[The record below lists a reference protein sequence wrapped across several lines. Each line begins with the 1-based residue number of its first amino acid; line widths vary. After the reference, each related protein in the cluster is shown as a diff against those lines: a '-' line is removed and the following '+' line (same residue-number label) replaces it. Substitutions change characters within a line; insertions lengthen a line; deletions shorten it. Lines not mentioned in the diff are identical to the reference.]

1 MVKENQNNFN
11 ENNELHEP
19 LDTEIFNEGFADD
32 NAINRPEPTLSEK
45 DVFAGDRD
53 FYNRLTNSANS
64 RPIKTRKKQH
74 FNTIQKVMVGS
85 IVVIIALLL
94 YGLAK
99 SNFKI
104 TKSEKISA
112 KPESSNTEIPSQKTS
127 PLLKSTQK
135 TSTKS
140 QTQQAGLQKK
150 PPLSLKVAN
159 SLYDQKDY
167 QNAYLA
173 FETLAQK
180 LPEGKEENLIKD
192 FFKLKMA
199 FCLQESGKTKNAVN
213 IFTPLLESDSPLVKL
228 IANYQYSI
236 YQLQQKQFSIAGTA
250 AYQTI
255 ALIKLTNLSQDWAQN
270 VQHHAYFIA
279 AQAITRK
286 VLTLSDT
293 DKNLPPDL
301 WETKPIKHPINNL
314 DEQKIRS
321 ITQAGIMQLRKVALT
336 PQIQNL
342 KNEYAAQ
349 NNSNSAQKQ
358 NSPSQWSINCY
369 GASFE
374 ELIARFAANEK
385 ADINWNPNDKQK
397 IKTETPLWADTP
409 INLYMPATTSRQFV
423 NVASG
428 CAGLIAH
435 IQIDGNTK
443 NIYIYNPKQYS
454 SLKQHIDLLSLHAI
468 RLWQTF
474 IRNCYDDQK
483 IPNAHFALALLNS
496 QQNNISQAAAEY
508 KLVANRFSRSS
519 LAPFALFNAGVL
531 KSKIKDY
538 NGSRKDLTQ
547 LVQQYPQ
554 SPIYIQAYLK
564 LADNTLNAQ
573 LYNDAVE
580 LYQKVYYLD
589 SPPDVKAN
597 AAFKAAQCFY
607 KTNDYQNT
615 IKWLNRYG
623 QFGNDQTDRSYF
635 YASYLLGKSYMQLEN
650 NQKAA
655 LAFKNAMG
663 KKLTKNEYAE
673 CISAL
678 VNTKIQQE
686 ELIEALDIIEGIS
699 SWQITEDD
707 YIELIIKKAKILRS
721 MGLLNKALLTL
732 GDKDTYLVNQQLKAK
747 IALER
752 ANIALAQNDPNLAY
766 DNLVETITYI
776 EPGPLAQE
784 ITCKLADIS
793 LKIAKYQQ
801 SLLFCRQLLK
811 SKPDTDL
818 KDKALYIMA
827 KAHRSQKDYN
837 QAALCLLGKWA
848 KPESINENIKQQSQI
863 PENKPA
869 ENTQ

>member
-1 MVKENQNNFN
+1 MVKENQNNSPGW
-11 ENNELHEP
+11 NNQSREP
-19 LDTEIFNEGFADD
+19 SDTEIFDESFTDD
-32 NAINRPEPTLSEK
+32 NTINNPEPTLSEK

-53 FYNRLTNSANS
+53 FYNRLTNSNNT
-64 RPIKTRKKQH
+64 RPIKTRKKR
-74 FNTIQKVMVGS
+74 FNAIQKFLVIS
-85 IVVIIALLL
+85 IIVIIALLL

-104 TKSEKISA
+104 RKSA
-112 KPESSNTEIPSQKTS
+112 KNSAKLENSNTKIPPQKTA

-140 QTQQAGLQKK
+140 QTQQTGLQKK

-173 FETLAQK
+173 FETLAQN

-199 FCLQESGKTKNAVN
+199 FCLQKSGKTKDAVN
-213 IFTPLLESDSPLVKL
+213 IFTALLESDSPLVKL

-236 YQLQQKQFSIAGTA
+236 YQLRQKQFSTAEIA

-255 ALIKLTNLSQDWAQN
+255 ALIKLTNLSRDWAQN

-314 DEQKIRS
+314 NEQKIRS
-321 ITQAGIMQLRKVALT
+321 ITQAGIIQLRKAALT

-342 KNEYAAQ
+342 KNEYTAPITGHGAQ
-349 NNSNSAQKQ
+349 GTGHEIG
-358 NSPSQWSINCY
+358 WSINCY

-385 ADINWNPNDKQK
+385 ADIKWKSNDKQK

-409 INLYMPATTSRQFV
+409 INLYMPTTTSRQFV
-423 NVASG
+423 NVAAG
-428 CAGLIAH
+428 CAGLIAY
-435 IQIDGNTK
+435 IESDGNAK
-443 NIYIYNPKQYS
+443 NIYIYNPGQYS
-454 SLKQHIDLLSLHAI
+454 SLQQHIDLLSLHAI

-483 IPNAHFALALLNS
+483 IPNAHFALALLHS
-496 QQNNISQAAAEY
+496 QQNNVSQAAAEY

-519 LAPFALFNAGVL
+519 LASFALFNAGIL

-538 NGSRKDLTQ
+538 NGSRKNLTQ

-554 SPIYIQAYLK
+554 SPVYIQAYLK
-564 LADNTLNAQ
+564 LADNTLNAR
-573 LYNDAVE
+573 LYSDAVE
-580 LYQKVYYLD
+580 LYQKVYHLD
-589 SPPDVKAN
+589 SPPHVKAN

-607 KTNDYQNT
+607 KTNDYKNT

-623 QFGNDQTDRSYF
+623 QFANDQTGRNYF
-635 YASYLLGKSYMQLEN
+635 YASYLLGKSYMKIGN
-650 NQKAA
+650 HQKAA
-655 LAFKNAMG
+655 LAFENAMG
-663 KKLTKNEYAE
+663 QKLTKSEYAE

-686 ELIEALDIIEGIS
+686 KLIEALNIIEGIS
-699 SWQITEDD
+699 SWQITQDD
-707 YIELIIKKAKILRS
+707 YIELIIKKAQILRS
-721 MGLLNKALLTL
+721 IGLLHKALLTL
-732 GDKDTYLVNQQLKAK
+732 GDKDTYLANQQLKAK
-747 IALER
+747 IAMER

-766 DNLVETITYI
+766 NYLIDTITYI

-801 SLLFCRQLLK
+801 AILFCRQLLK
-811 SKPDTDL
+811 SKPAPDL

-848 KPESINENIKQQSQI
+848 QDESINENIKQKSQM
-863 PENKPA
+863 P
-869 ENTQ
+869 